1 MEVEIGNG
9 ELFDKVSILQIKQE
23 RGLPVEKELDVL
35 QNTIAGLLTE
45 TMQHPFNVLKQINRE
60 LWIIEDN
67 KRAYEKTKNFDENFV
82 ALSRL
87 VYLLNDERA
96 RVKRLID
103 NLTLS
108 NIVEYKKPNGE
119 QSND

>member
-108 NIVEYKKPNGE
+108 NIVEYKKHNGE